1 MLKPKLTKTE
11 LNKWYK
17 DDYVQIASHPVK
29 TVGEWSLVKVT
40 SPYVHK
46 PPYYSRHDFYLTAF
60 VLRNNRVIFSIDEF
74 PDGALPNRCGV
85 SWSAYNSKTDDW
97 ISVAGKYSLKTFLQ
111 KAYNQEIFS
120 DKNCL
125 TSTELWNRYK
135 IPLSVLNKFGFVTN
149 PTSRST
155 RLYQKSAFT
164 DKQYGIWANNLKTAR
179 ERGYKYNNKD
189 RWE

>member
-60 VLRNNRVIFSIDEF
+60 VLRNNRVIFSIDYF
-74 PDGALPNRCGV
+74 YQGAILASCGV
-85 SWSAYNSKTDDW
+85 SWSAHSSKTDKW
-97 ISVAGKYSLKTFLQ
+97 IDVAGKYSLKTFLQ

-125 TSTELWNRYK
+125 SSTELWDRYK

-164 DKQYGIWANNLKTAR
+164 DKQYRIWANNLKTAR